1 MFTSTINTRKTITY
15 IFCTIIILGF
25 YEYFWSDLPSLWQK
39 IAMIITAAFLFSL
52 IKEFTLWIFSRLSSF
67 WSYIFKIIIIVLGFL
82 LAWFYIF
89 TDYSDSDFKE
99 NHTEIRNDV
108 RNFFALPTSPP
119 FTGNNQNVLV
129 VTSPKEVHRDPLVNL
144 LINNNTTVNTHTT
157 EEAITENNTTQK
169 TELQYTKDANKNWKI
184 ALQKELHKD
193 EELIFSRQI
202 KSKVNTTAYKP
213 TATIR
218 ATTKKDEKNST
229 NYLYFTKTP
238 VQVVYPQ
245 NYSFKDTTQNTVDEK
260 NGLIEA
266 IKTTLIDSS
275 TQKTAAKI
283 EYKIY
288 TSGKLYDKYINE
300 FITTPSSSTNTFYI
314 ESTTPNSVQY
324 VTFFAGKCWEITITK
339 DGKNNILDDFY
350 KVLIPAVFEAQD

>member
-1 MFTSTINTRKTITY
+1 MFASAINIRKTITY
-15 IFCTIIILGF
+15 ILFSIIILGF
-25 YEYFWSDLPSLWQK
+25 YEYIWSDLSSFWQK
-39 IAMIITAAFLFSL
+39 ISMIITAIFLFSF
-52 IKEFTLWIFSRLSSF
+52 IKELIFWIFSTLSSF
-67 WSYIFKIIIIVLGFL
+67 WSFIFKSIIIALGFL

-245 NYSFKDTTQNTVDEK
+245 NYTFQNTIQNITTKEKGLVEEITTDITDTATTKVLATTQ
-260 NGLIEA
+260 
-266 IKTTLIDSS
+266 
-275 TQKTAAKI
+275 
-283 EYKIY
+283 YKIY
-288 TSGKLYDKYINE
+288 TSGTLYDKYINE
-300 FITTPSSSTNTFYI
+300 FTTTPSSSSNTFYI

-324 VTFFAGKCWEITITK
+324 VTFFAGKCWAITITK
-339 DGKNNILDDFY
+339 DGKNNTLDDFY

>member
-1 MFTSTINTRKTITY
+1 
-15 IFCTIIILGF
+15 
-25 YEYFWSDLPSLWQK
+25 
-39 IAMIITAAFLFSL
+39 MIIT
-52 IKEFTLWIFSRLSSF
+52 
-67 WSYIFKIIIIVLGFL
+67 
-82 LAWFYIF
+82 
-89 TDYSDSDFKE
+89 
-99 NHTEIRNDV
+99 
-108 RNFFALPTSPP
+108 
-119 FTGNNQNVLV
+119 
-129 VTSPKEVHRDPLVNL
+129 
-144 LINNNTTVNTHTT
+144 NNTD
-157 EEAITENNTTQK
+157 QK
-169 TELQYTKDANKNWKI
+169 TELKYINDANKNWKI
-184 ALQKELHKD
+184 AIQKELHKD
-193 EELIFSRQI
+193 EELVFSKKV
-202 KSKVNTTAYKP
+202 KSKVNTSKYIP
-213 TATIR
+213 TATI
-218 ATTKKDEKNST
+218 AASTTKDEKNNT

-245 NYSFKDTTQNTVDEK
+245 NYNFKDTTQNTVDEK